1 MFGRHLLGT
10 DPVRHQPFARACRIL
25 QRHHHALA
33 HIRMRAQ
40 PRLDLAQFDAESTD
54 LDLVIVASDKLDRAV
69 GTPASQIASAVHPRS
84 RIVAERIGEEALGGQ
99 VIAIEIPTP
108 HAIAT
113 DIQLAHHP
121 DRDRRTV
128 YIQDI
133 NTRIGERLS
142 DSDSRIAFGILRQM
156 FCSTRNRGLCRSIGI
171 NNFYVVRP

>member
-1 MFGRHLLGT
+1 MLGGHALDT
-10 DPVRHQPFARACRIL
+10 DPIRDQPLVGYYRIIE
-25 QRHHHALA
+25 RHHHALA

-40 PRLDLAQFDAESTD
+40 PCLDLAQFDAESTD

-69 GTPASQIASAVHPRS
+69 GTPAPQIASAVHPCR

-121 DRDRRTV
+121 DRNRRTV

>member
-1 MFGRHLLGT
+1 MLGGHAFGT
-10 DPVRHQPFARACRIL
+10 NPVRHQPFARACRIL
-25 QRHHHALA
+25 QRYDHALA

-40 PRLDLAQFDAESTD
+40 TCLDLAQFDAEATD
-54 LDLVIVASDKLDRAV
+54 LDLVIVAAHKLDCAI
-69 GTPASQIASAVHPRS
+69 GTPTPQIASAVHPRR

-121 DRDRRTV
+121 DRNRRTV